1 MAPKKSR
8 YNAALSREEQARQRL
23 LENSGGEFDFSD
35 EEVQPFV
42 AENVQRFPEIDLT
55 EQVQKFPEID
65 LTKPS
70 VIAPEMD
77 LSKAIQRKQNQASI
91 ARLAKA
97 VQNTQNIAAKENAPL
112 EDPILQRM
120 VDRASKIAEDYASGN
135 EKAIENQ
142 RRIFENAEANR
153 QAAENVR
160 KTGRLTNELD
170 SYLVKMEETGAEK
183 IFSPPKGVD
192 DTPLNRELFNYAG
205 FYTRPSVE
213 VESVPSI
220 VPESQSR
227 GFQVPEQAPEQI
239 PAVPPALPQAVD
251 TALVPAAPAPSPT
264 PSSAAPVKPV
274 SPEQDRLSQLA
285 SILKLTGAPAE
296 GQTPDARQQAII
308 EALGK
313 AQQGLYAG
321 LTRSQL
327 PASFFTPSV
336 QPARAQEDQLNRLY
350 KAAQIQQMLTPRGA
364 ELASDAAKQFLT
376 KNAPEL
382 LEGVDLGALTQKDA
396 DRLMNLHAGGQKAK
410 AQKEL
415 QDIRLKDANARAK
428 ERLDFARE
436 QMDQRDYE
444 FVTKQIAGGTKQA
457 QAAVRAL
464 PALEQLFNE
473 QLELDVKGGADFLS
487 RAGAGALNDAEQR
500 KFDMLYER
508 IIAED
513 RKRLFGATLTGNEL
527 DTFNRIS
534 AQGPNVPMADKLEAL
549 RALMKGMQQELKA
562 AFVPVE
568 DKPAFLQFEARS
580 GISHRNPMFTAFD
593 ETLRKR
599 AEEMPRTG
607 AGGLKEGLSNI
618 AGQAGSFLDELFGPS
633 PTAPAPAPSPTAAPP
648 LPTGQAVIEPE
659 RPQPKTEARKK
670 PLRRVEYQGKQGW
683 YDTERGVFIS
693 DEEMKA
699 IQSGTPMTVSPG
711 R

>member
-1 MAPKKSR
+1 MAPKKSQ

-55 EQVQKFPEID
+55 EQVQEFPEID

-160 KTGRLTNELD
+160 KTGRLTTDLD
-170 SYLVKMEETGAEK
+170 EVKQRIAERAANVA
-183 IFSPPKGVD
+183 P
-192 DTPLNRELFNYAG
+192 TRE
-205 FYTRPSVE
+205 PSAAM
-213 VESVPSI
+213 
-220 VPESQSR
+220 
-227 GFQVPEQAPEQI
+227 VPEQI
-239 PAVPPALPQAVD
+239 TAVPPALPQAVD

-285 SILKLTGAPAE
+285 SILKLTGEPAE

-308 EALGK
+308 EALSK

-327 PASFFTPSV
+327 PANFFTPSV

-350 KAAQIQQMLTPRGA
+350 KAAQIQQMLTPKGA

-428 ERLDFARE
+428 ERLDFAKQ

-444 FVTKQIAGGTKQA
+444 FVTKQITGGTKQA

-487 RAGAGALNDAEQR
+487 RAGAGALNPAEQR

-607 AGGLKEGLSNI
+607 AGGLKEGISNI
-618 AGQAGSFLDELFGPS
+618 AGQTGSFLDELFGPS
-633 PTAPAPAPSPTAAPP
+633 PAAPAPAPSPLAAPP

-659 RPQPKTEARKK
+659 RPQPKTEAQKK

-683 YDTERGVFIS
+683 YDTEKGVFIS

-699 IQSGTPMTVSPG
+699 LQSGTPMTVGPG